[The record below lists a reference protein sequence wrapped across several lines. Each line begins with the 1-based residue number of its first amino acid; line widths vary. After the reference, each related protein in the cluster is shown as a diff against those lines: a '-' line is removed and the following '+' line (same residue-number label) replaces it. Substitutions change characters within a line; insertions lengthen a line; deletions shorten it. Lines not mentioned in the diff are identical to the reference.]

1 MGDFAEMVESYR
13 WTGAPS
19 KQSVR
24 EEAPTPL
31 IAFHPVAE
39 DGLCVSACDGSPT
52 STDANPTSSPS
63 PSLLDNSSK
72 ERNISDGHIYAD
84 NIDVSDMPPYLSDF
98 CSDVIDVSHPLR
110 TYSRSSKKPLSR
122 QLAFSKED
130 LDSRGSKHKNVRLK
144 EINKKPS
151 RKKRRVLS
159 NTINSAEIEPYALPG
174 IYSDSESESYKQ
186 NQHSVDASCAAWQ
199 QKLAT
204 HAESKVPTTLGKKQA
219 FRHVTG
225 QSKSPFFVLKK
236 QMSKNKG
243 SINEKDRSIKESK
256 CLNLTEKNRS
266 IEESKCLNLSGK
278 PCSQDKKIEG
288 LSLTSNADT
297 TIGKHSFWNGNMH
310 LNDEDS
316 GEHSAPSRQLN
327 SKTVIPR
334 KATAKVKKSLYF
346 EPATKPLGQRDI
358 SNKTWVPPISVHALI
373 QEELY
378 QDPWKVLVACMLLNK
393 TSGTQMRKIIWD
405 FFDLCPTPEVA
416 STIDTNK
423 IEDIIRG
430 LGLQKKRAQMIQK
443 FSKDYL
449 GKEWSNVGQLHGIG
463 KYATDAYA
471 IFCEG
476 RWREVEPKD
485 HKLVDYWQ
493 YLRDTDGLGYGFKD
507 ERDTACK
514 IQDEI
519 PIG

>member
-297 TIGKHSFWNGNMH
+297 TI
-310 LNDEDS
+310 
-316 GEHSAPSRQLN
+316 
-327 SKTVIPR
+327 
-334 KATAKVKKSLYF
+334 
-346 EPATKPLGQRDI
+346 ATKPLGQRDI